1 MAKRDTRSVTQ
12 QTTKDRSTTNGR
24 NNAISAKQIKLL
36 IAVIIALVI
45 LAFAKLFLPSY
56 LAERKASQ
64 EQALK
69 SDMQAYSQ
77 SVAAQVVAALQPTKE
92 KLRALSQ
99 KDLTLRVSKAHT
111 VARAE
116 TLAGHLLKEFD
127 QGISI
132 RLISPAQIEN
142 SFLAHN
148 DLSFASREMI
158 RQSAKQAE
166 AVSAEWH
173 FPEHAEEYIAFA
185 EPVVEAEQA
194 LSVLHLTLKTDA
206 VKAAFEHAANRA
218 DAYTEFR
225 QVIASGGSVLL
236 DKMGDASRANQDIK
250 QIARIPGTM
259 WTVTAQPSSSSAID
273 DSNLPTYLG
282 AGVLALLLGA
292 FAWWRTRGKKVAQRT
307 EAVDEETVAV
317 EPEGLTVEAIQRKL
331 EAQKSAYAQP
341 ELVAEELEDETD
353 LMNASDLDDELELD
367 DEEIAVPEADNKQ
380 SDRDPAVEAPASIF
394 RAYDIRGV
402 VDETLTE
409 KVVYNIGRALG
420 SEALERGD
428 NTVVVGRDGRL
439 SSPALSQALIK
450 GLTES
455 GRDVIDIG
463 MVPTPVLYFATH
475 FFDTNSGVML
485 TGSHN
490 PPNYNGIKMVL
501 GGVTLANEAIQS
513 LRERILTDNL
523 TSGEGKSEESEIGSE
538 YIRRITDDI
547 PVALSNSFKVVVDA
561 GNGVAG
567 VLGPQLI
574 RALGHDVIELYCD
587 VDGNFPNHH
596 PDPSQPENLEELIS
610 TVKSEGADLGLAFD
624 GDGDRLGV
632 VDRDGNVIWPD
643 RQMMLF
649 AKDVID
655 RNPGGEIIFDVKC
668 SNHLKRVIEEA
679 GGKATMW
686 KTGHSL
692 IKAKM
697 KESGALLAGEMS
709 GHVFFKERWYGF
721 DDGLYTAARLLEIL
735 SKSDQPPHEILGA
748 LPGGV
753 STPELRLN
761 MHEDQHAPFMAT
773 LSELADFGDGEVG
786 TIDGIRVD
794 YADGW
799 GLIRPSNTTP
809 CLVMRFEA
817 DNEAALQRIQEQFR
831 TQLLNLDSSLSLP
844 F

>member
-1 MAKRDTRSVTQ
+1 MKSRKTLSGKKSLTPEQLKIVLPIIIVLVLLVLAKIFVPSFLNDRKAQNAAELKQALVTYTQTVGAKIKSELDTRRAQLDVLSHEPLTLAVFQQFTQ
-12 QTTKDRSTTNGR
+12 ERAGKFASRYLPEFSD
-24 NNAISAKQIKLL
+24 AISL
-36 IAVIIALVI
+36 
-45 LAFAKLFLPSY
+45 
-56 LAERKASQ
+56 
-64 EQALK
+64 
-69 SDMQAYSQ
+69 
-77 SVAAQVVAALQPTKE
+77 
-92 KLRALSQ
+92 
-99 KDLTLRVSKAHT
+99 
-111 VARAE
+111 
-116 TLAGHLLKEFD
+116 
-127 QGISI
+127 
-132 RLISPAQIEN
+132 RLISNAQIDN
-142 SFLAHN
+142 SFVGHD
-148 DLSFASREMI
+148 DLSYASREMI
-158 RQSAKQAE
+158 RA
-166 AVSAEWH
+166 AVRSDKPVDVEWH
-173 FPEHAEEYIAFA
+173 FPEHDEEHVVLVQRVASEDAETIYGA
-185 EPVVEAEQA
+185 
-194 LSVLHLTLKTDA
+194 LHLTLATAPFKQAFSSQA
-206 VKAAFEHAANRA
+206 VRS
-218 DAYTEFR
+218 DTYTELR
-225 QVIASGGSVLL
+225 QVIASGGSVAL
-236 DKMGDASRANQDIK
+236 DAVGDKNHKGAPSDAVTY
-250 QIARIPGTM
+250 RIPGTM
-259 WTVTAQPSSSSAID
+259 WTLSAVPTNVSVITESNVGRLASLLGLAALLGGLLWWVRYRRNRPVVKKVDPSVTTAID
-273 DSNLPTYLG
+273 EKPEL
-282 AGVLALLLGA
+282 
-292 FAWWRTRGKKVAQRT
+292 
-307 EAVDEETVAV
+307 TVA
-317 EPEGLTVEAIQRKL
+317 AIQEKL
-331 EAQKSAYAQP
+331 QKQGNINSTGLHVEEEEAFPNRVQNS
-341 ELVAEELEDETD
+341 EVAKPDNELEI
-353 LMNASDLDDELELD
+353 D
-367 DEEIAVPEADNKQ
+367 DEEIEVPEIDENNQPAM
-380 SDRDPAVEAPASIF
+380 DPAVEAPASIF

-420 SEALERGD
+420 SEALNRGD
-428 NTVVVGRDGRL
+428 DTVVVGRDGRL

-455 GRDVIDIG
+455 GRNVIDIG

-475 FFDTNSGVML
+475 FFDTNSGIMI

-513 LRERILTDNL
+513 LRERILTNDY
-523 TSGEGKSEESEIGSE
+523 TSGSGTTKETEIGSE

-567 VLGPQLI
+567 ALGPQLI
-574 RALGHDVIELYCD
+574 RALGHDVIELYCEI
-587 VDGNFPNHH
+587 DGTFPNHH
-596 PDPSQPENLEELIS
+596 PDPSQPENLVELIDR
-610 TVKSEGADLGLAFD
+610 VKSEGADLGLAFD

-649 AKDVID
+649 ARDVVG

-668 SNHLKRVIEEA
+668 SNHLRRVIEEA

-735 SKSDQPPHEILGA
+735 SNADEEPHEILAA

-761 MHEDQHAPFMAT
+761 MHEDKHAAFMAT
-773 LSELADFGDGEVG
+773 LNEIADFGDGEVG

-794 YADGW
+794 FADGW

-817 DNEAALQRIQEQFR
+817 DNEAALKRIQEQFR
-831 TQLLNLDSSLSLP
+831 TQLLNLDRELMLP
-844 F
+844 Y